1 MLAQYTAMTSSPEFK
16 SLMTLYGIKADEM
29 KMTMDTIA
37 TLRPIDIALQFLTTN
52 LFLGIVI
59 SWPIA
64 ALLKSKYKRKF

>member
-1 MLAQYTAMTSSPEFK
+1 
-16 SLMTLYGIKADEM
+16 MTLYGIKADEM

-52 LFLGIVI
+52 LLLGIVI